1 MKIVRPATIDAAALI
16 GTSAAETASPWAS
29 GTSYA
34 IGAQVLDA
42 TMTRVYES
50 LASSNL
56 NHALTDTAWWLDIGP
71 ANRWAM
77 FDTVNGTATQA
88 SADLDVTVKPQ
99 GRIDSLGLLN
109 VDAASVQ
116 VTVTD
121 DIDGVIYD
129 QSFAMV
135 EESGVADWYAYFY
148 EPVIRKTDLII
159 TDLPLYNTPSIRVL
173 FSADGDPTSCG
184 TLVLGQAKEIGDTQ
198 LGAGI
203 GITDYS
209 RKQADDFGNYT
220 LVERA
225 FARKASFQ
233 IAVEKTLVDE
243 VVRLLS
249 SYRATPILYIGAVS
263 YGATAIFGFFR
274 DFSMVIDYPTM
285 AMCSLELEGL
295 T

>member
-88 SADLDVTVKPQ
+88 PADLDVTVKPQ

-184 TLVLGQAKEIGDTQ
+184 SLVLGQAKEIGDTQ